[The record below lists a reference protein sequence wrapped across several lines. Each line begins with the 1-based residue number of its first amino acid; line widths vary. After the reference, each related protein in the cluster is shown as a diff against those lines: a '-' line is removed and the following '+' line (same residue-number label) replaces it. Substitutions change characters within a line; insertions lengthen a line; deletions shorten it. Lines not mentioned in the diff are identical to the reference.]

1 VQIDYWL
8 STAPTSDIT
17 LDVFDASGAP
27 VRHLTSAPGTPVT
40 EAARPPHPNFWVA
53 PPFSLPK
60 NAGANR
66 TRWGLRY
73 DPPNVFSHSFEIN
86 ANPGQSPAS
95 PEGPLV
101 LPGTYTLKLTANGVT
116 STQTVTVTADP
127 RSPATTVALAAQ
139 HALQMNIMKGIEAS
153 WEG

>member
-1 VQIDYWL
+1 
-8 STAPTSDIT
+8 
-17 LDVFDASGAP
+17 
-27 VRHLTSAPGTPVT
+27 PGTAVP

-53 PPFSLPK
+53 PPRSQPK

-66 TRWGLRY
+66 TFWGRRY
-73 DPPNVFSHSFEIN
+73 DAPHTFSHSFEIN
-86 ANPGQSPAS
+86 ANPGLTPAS

-127 RSPATTVALAAQ
+127 RSPASAAALAAQ
-139 HALQMNIMKGIEAS
+139 NALQKKIMQGVEA
-153 WEG
+153 